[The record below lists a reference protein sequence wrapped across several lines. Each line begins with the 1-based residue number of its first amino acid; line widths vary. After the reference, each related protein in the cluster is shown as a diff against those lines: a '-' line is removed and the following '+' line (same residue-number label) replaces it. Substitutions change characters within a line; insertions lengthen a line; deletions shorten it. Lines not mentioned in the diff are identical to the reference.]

1 MNEIVPLRL
10 QLFTAVSIGILVVWI
25 GILLRANRLS
35 LRDSLLWL
43 LSTCGA
49 LIFALFP
56 GVLVFFAHALGITVP
71 VNAAFALGFLYVV
84 ANLITI
90 TLKTSSNSVALR
102 RIAQEV
108 GLLRAELDRVKEH
121 GSAVPGPG
129 EVR

>member
-1 MNEIVPLRL
+1 MNELVPLRL
-10 QLFTAVSIGILVVWI
+10 QLFTAISIGILVVWI
-25 GILLRANRLS
+25 AILLRANRLS

-43 LSTCGA
+43 LSTWGA

-56 GVLVFFAHALGITVP
+56 GVLVFFAHALGIMVP

-84 ANLITI
+84 ANLIAI

-108 GLLRAELDRVKEH
+108 GLLRAELDRAKEH